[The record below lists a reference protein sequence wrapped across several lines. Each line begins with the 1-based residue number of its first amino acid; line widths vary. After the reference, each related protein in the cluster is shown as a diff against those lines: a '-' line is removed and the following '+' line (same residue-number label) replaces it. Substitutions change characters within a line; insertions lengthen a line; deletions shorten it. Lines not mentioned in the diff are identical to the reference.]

1 MSFPFPFNRAAH
13 AGNLFGRPV
22 LGGGDYLH
30 RLEQIATNALG
41 RGLLARFVETAAIL
55 QREIAIE
62 AEKVGRAHRTVSRR
76 YLLRLVDHIGE
87 GKTEFVRHLL
97 HVVEGILG
105 VFGGIIRHD
114 GDGVNAV
121 VAPQFGEIAHQ
132 PRADGFHIR
141 AVVADEHHQEA
152 VRPHRVR
159 QRPPLAVDAG
169 QTELWGF
176 PAKIAYRGGEGNH
189 DALRRIS
196 RQPRH
201 NTKMSAPRFYLD
213 QPLAPGARFSLPPGP
228 ARHAAR
234 ALRLAVDDT
243 VTLFNGQGGEYSAR
257 IERIHK
263 DEVAGSVT
271 GVAAI
276 ERESR
281 LRVLLAQGISSGERM
296 DYTLQKA
303 VELGVTAIQPIAA
316 RRSVVKLAGE
326 RTDRRVAHWQGVVA
340 SACEQCGRNQVP
352 AVAAP
357 LTLASWLG
365 KQGGGR
371 LLFLS
376 PQAEARLADLPA
388 PTAMD
393 CLVAG
398 PEGGF
403 EADEIAALGAA
414 GAIAVRLGPRV
425 LRTET
430 AALAAL
436 AAMQTLWGD
445 F

>member
-1 MSFPFPFNRAAH
+1 MILATRRGSATTNVWIGCTGSRA
-13 AGNLFGRPV
+13 R
-22 LGGGDYLH
+22 
-30 RLEQIATNALG
+30 
-41 RGLLARFVETAAIL
+41 
-55 QREIAIE
+55 
-62 AEKVGRAHRTVSRR
+62 
-76 YLLRLVDHIGE
+76 LLRLVDHIGK
-87 GKTEFVRHLL
+87 GKTEFVRHFF

-105 VFGGIIRHD
+105 VFGRIVRHD
-114 GDGVNAV
+114 GDGMDAV
-121 VAPQFGEIAHQ
+121 IAPEFGEVAHQ
-132 PRADGFHIR
+132 PRTDGFHVR
-141 AVVADEHHQEA
+141 AMVADEHDQQA

-159 QRPPLAVDAG
+159 KRPALAVDAG
-169 QTELWGF
+169 QVELGGF
-176 PAKIAYRGGEGNH
+176 PAEITYGGGEGNH
-189 DALRRIS
+189 DALHRIS
-196 RQPRH
+196 RQPLH

-257 IERIHK
+257 IERIHR
-263 DEVAGSVT
+263 DEVAVSVT

-281 LRVLLAQGISSGERM
+281 LRVMLAQGVSSGERM

-303 VELGVTAIQPIAA
+303 VELGVSAIQPIAA

-326 RTDRRVAHWQGVVA
+326 RADRRVAHWQGVVA

-352 AVAAP
+352 AVATP

-365 KQGGGR
+365 KQGEGR

-403 EADEIAALGAA
+403 EADEIAALTAA